1 MERVLHYLRTLWQ
14 TIRRGNAAAKVSPTT
29 ATGQWGETLAA
40 ELLRKKGFRILGRNV
55 RPNRHNDEL
64 DIVAKNKDYLVF
76 VEVKTRSYEWQ
87 GVAPAAAVNQKKRHA
102 LNRAA
107 AAYLKQLR
115 YPKLIYR
122 FDIIE
127 VVGSRHA
134 KEPPQLNHIEFA
146 FPFEQSIGL

>member
-1 MERVLHYLRTLWQ
+1 MNALFLYLRNLWRV
-14 TIRRGNAAAKVSPTT
+14 IRHRGVTAKVSPTT

-40 ELLRKKGFRILGRNV
+40 DFLKKKGFRILGRNV

-87 GVAPAAAVNQKKRHA
+87 GIAPAAAVNQKKRHA

-127 VVGSRHA
+127 VVGNRHSA
-134 KEPPQLNHIEFA
+134 EPPKLNHIEFA

>member
-1 MERVLHYLRTLWQ
+1 MNALFLYLRNLWRV
-14 TIRRGNAAAKVSPTT
+14 IRHRGVTAKVSPTT

-40 ELLRKKGFRILGRNV
+40 DFLKKKGFRILGRNV

-87 GVAPAAAVNQKKRHA
+87 GIAPAAA
-102 LNRAA
+102 
-107 AAYLKQLR
+107 YLRQLR

-127 VVGSRHA
+127 VVGNRHSA
-134 KEPPQLNHIEFA
+134 EPPKLNHIEFA